1 MKVKVKVKVKVE
13 VEAEAEAEVHFGLNA
28 LYVNLSNAFVLEW
41 GTRMAEVE
49 LPNCEELE
57 EVKGK
62 KFTRRVALT
71 TAIYAVILAIT
82 SLGGNNA
89 MKEMLLAS
97 QQSSDQWSFYQAKVV
112 REHLYR
118 SQKMRLEIDLIE
130 RSDRMKPEVKE
141 KLEALH
147 KKLTE
152 EEARYGSE
160 KKEIEKEAKKLEH
173 ERDINRAK
181 DPYFDYAEVL
191 LQIAIVM
198 ASVSILS
205 TSRPV
210 FFFSMISAFLGSI
223 LCVNGF
229 FMIFQIP
236 FFH

>member
-1 MKVKVKVKVKVE
+1 M
-13 VEAEAEAEVHFGLNA
+13 
-28 LYVNLSNAFVLEW
+28 S
-41 GTRMAEVE
+41 EVE
-49 LPNCEELE
+49 LPNAEELE
-57 EVKGK
+57 EIKGK

-71 TAIYAVILAIT
+71 TAIYAVVLAIT

-89 MKEMLLAS
+89 MKEMLLAA
-97 QQSSDQWSFYQAKVV
+97 QQSSDQWAFYQAKVI

-141 KLEALH
+141 KLEALL
-147 KKLTE
+147 KKLSD
-152 EEARYGSE
+152 EEARYGAE
-160 KKEIEKEAKKLEH
+160 KKEIEREAKKLEH
-173 ERDINRAK
+173 ERDVNRNK

-205 TSRPV
+205 GSRAV
-210 FFFSMISAFLGSI
+210 FVFSMVSAFLGAI
-223 LCVNGF
+223 FCLNGF
-229 FMIFQIP
+229 LMVFHVP